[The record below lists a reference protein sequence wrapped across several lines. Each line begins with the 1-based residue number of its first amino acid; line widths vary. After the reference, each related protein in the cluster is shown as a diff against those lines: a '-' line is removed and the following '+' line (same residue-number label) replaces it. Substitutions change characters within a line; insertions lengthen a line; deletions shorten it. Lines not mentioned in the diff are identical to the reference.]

1 MAGMEELL
9 TLLFNA
15 LLLVFV
21 VKLLLALFHTKIIV
35 ILLYILVLL
44 FAMLLS
50 GRFPASGHVATEADS
65 TDGVVGRGSWCS
77 PEQQMEGVDVE
88 QSHMRRCLWTETV
101 GAKKKILNVLYHFFS
116 CLIRFL
122 SPAVEDL
129 INCELSSISVA
140 LAYLVVK
147 KGTSGVWTV
156 EHVGCSFSVN

>member
-50 GRFPASGHVATEADS
+50 GRFPDCLRLIDLLDRIGSERSRKWGKMRSKKRKGNAAARESAKEREGSSFALPAKPSPVLEGRRRPFVAQHS
-65 TDGVVGRGSWCS
+65 TA
-77 PEQQMEGVDVE
+77 
-88 QSHMRRCLWTETV
+88 TV
-101 GAKKKILNVLYHFFS
+101 
-116 CLIRFL
+116 
-122 SPAVEDL
+122 
-129 INCELSSISVA
+129 
-140 LAYLVVK
+140 
-147 KGTSGVWTV
+147 
-156 EHVGCSFSVN
+156 

>member
-50 GRFPASGHVATEADS
+50 GRFPGWRSNPIPMQTFFQSAMGTASSFICAI
-65 TDGVVGRGSWCS
+65 SW
-77 PEQQMEGVDVE
+77 
-88 QSHMRRCLWTETV
+88 
-101 GAKKKILNVLYHFFS
+101 FFS
-116 CLIRFL
+116 
-122 SPAVEDL
+122 V
-129 INCELSSISVA
+129 SSHWWRNQDPNS
-140 LAYLVVK
+140 LLFCMY
-147 KGTSGVWTV
+147 
-156 EHVGCSFSVN
+156 